1 MQWSVPMDTTT
12 IRVSEPREM
21 LAYLPHQLGFR
32 PSHSAVAVSL
42 RPPRGRIGLVA
53 RVDLPD
59 LADVERGPQIARGL
73 VSHLGADRASGA
85 VLVLYTQDDPRDPG
99 PTRTLAR
106 AAAEHFREAG
116 LTLLGEVVVWVV
128 TSQGYLALDCDDR
141 ECCPRGGRPLR
152 DLESTA
158 VGAHMVLAGSSVADC
173 REDLAR
179 IRPATGN
186 ARRSVSRV
194 CVRWRARHDEAQAD
208 GGDALRA
215 WREQSVT
222 AWRAAVA
229 AELVGTAADL
239 RPGAQ
244 PVSVSTLGKIEA
256 ALADRRV
263 RDGVLVTLVP
273 GTRDLAERSVRDDA
287 TAASAEMADAVGA
300 IIDPRCAVEPPA
312 VETAAH
318 VRVLESV
325 VAHGRRGAQPPALTL
340 LALLAWWQGDGAR
353 ARLLLERALS
363 EDPAYTLAQLLDAT
377 LAAAVP
383 PGWISRPQ

>member
-1 MQWSVPMDTTT
+1 MHWSVPMDTTT

-59 LADVERGPQIARGL
+59 LADVERGPQLARGL
-73 VSHLGADRASGA
+73 VSHLVADRASGA
-85 VLVLYTQDDPRDPG
+85 VLVLYTQEDPRDPG

-106 AAAEHFREAG
+106 AAAEHFREAAH
-116 LTLLGEVVVWVV
+116 TLLGEVVVWVV
-128 TSQGYLALDCDDR
+128 APDGYLALDCDDR

-152 DLESTA
+152 DLDSTA

-179 IRPATGN
+179 IRPAPGN

-194 CVRWRARHDEAQAD
+194 AVRWRTRHDEAQRD
-208 GGDALRA
+208 GDDALGA
-215 WREQSVT
+215 WRERSVT
-222 AWRAAVA
+222 AWRSAVA
-229 AELVGTAADL
+229 VELARSGGTRATATA
-239 RPGAQ
+239 P
-244 PVSVSTLGKIEA
+244 LGPSALGRIEA
-256 ALADRRV
+256 GLDDRRV
-263 RDGVLVTLVP
+263 RDGILVTLVP

-287 TAASAEMADAVGA
+287 TAASSEMADAVGA
-300 IIDPRCAVEPPA
+300 MIDPRCAVAPPA
-312 VETAAH
+312 AETAAH
-318 VRVLESV
+318 VRVLEAV

-353 ARLLLERALS
+353 ARLLLERALV
-363 EDPAYTLAQLLDAT
+363 EDPEYTLAQLLDAT

-383 PGWISRPQ
+383 PGWVGRPL

>member
-1 MQWSVPMDTTT
+1 MDTTT

-42 RPPRGRIGLVA
+42 RPPRGRVGLVA

-59 LADVERGPQIARGL
+59 LADIERGPQLARGL

-106 AAAEHFREAG
+106 AAAEHFREAA

-128 TSQGYLALDCDDR
+128 TSEGYLALDCDDR

-158 VGAHMVLAGSSVADC
+158 VGAHMVLAGSSVANC

-179 IRPATGN
+179 IRPAPGN
-186 ARRSVSRV
+186 VRRSVSRV
-194 CVRWRARHDEAQAD
+194 CVRWRARHDQAQAD
-208 GGDALRA
+208 GADALRT
-215 WREQSVT
+215 WREQSVA

-229 AELVGTAADL
+229 AELGNTAVGT
-239 RPGAQ
+239 P
-244 PVSVSTLGKIEA
+244 PVSASALGKIEA

-263 RDGVLVTLVP
+263 RDGVLVALVP

-300 IIDPRCAVEPPA
+300 IIDPRCAVEPPP

-353 ARLLLERALS
+353 ARLLLERALA
-363 EDPAYTLAQLLDAT
+363 EDPEYTLAQLLDAT